1 MQIALVLSAT
11 FIVVALWG
19 VLGKASTLNKPAGL
33 IVTALPILIVSY
45 GYVSDSA
52 INFGWAIACTLAA
65 YVGLVI
71 AALLGSRPTRESR
84 VPSDAAATISRICGI
99 AVTLGIGAI
108 GVMFAA
114 VMIAYFSELNTRWVC
129 VGIVL
134 TGLAVAVG
142 GAGRAIMA
150 RIALGTA
157 IAAAVMLVVLGFIVG
172 DPGGVTNPDVV
183 LPGPQTWPAIGYLI
197 AIMLIA
203 IAYPALRRTDVSR
216 ARLITAASIA
226 AAISLVSV
234 IGMLM
239 IGGGSVDMPALI
251 LIIFPVYTPAA
262 ASAVI
267 CVFLGIGG
275 TVLVAL
281 SLRWTFNELSW
292 LFPSKVEE
300 DLAQDIHEFKPWWAV
315 LSGSALL
322 ALAILQPSPAIL
334 CTVTAL
340 PAAISLLAMLTVR
353 RTADEAPA
361 APAEEISADTTT

>member
-19 VLGKASTLNKPAGL
+19 VLGQASTLNKPAGL

-142 GAGRAIMA
+142 GAGRAIM
-150 RIALGTA
+150 R
-157 IAAAVMLVVLGFIVG
+157 
-172 DPGGVTNPDVV
+172 
-183 LPGPQTWPAIGYLI
+183 
-197 AIMLIA
+197 
-203 IAYPALRRTDVSR
+203 
-216 ARLITAASIA
+216 
-226 AAISLVSV
+226 
-234 IGMLM
+234 
-239 IGGGSVDMPALI
+239 
-251 LIIFPVYTPAA
+251 
-262 ASAVI
+262 
-267 CVFLGIGG
+267 CV
-275 TVLVAL
+275 
-281 SLRWTFNELSW
+281 
-292 LFPSKVEE
+292 
-300 DLAQDIHEFKPWWAV
+300 
-315 LSGSALL
+315 
-322 ALAILQPSPAIL
+322 
-334 CTVTAL
+334 
-340 PAAISLLAMLTVR
+340 
-353 RTADEAPA
+353 
-361 APAEEISADTTT
+361 

>member
-1 MQIALVLSAT
+1 M
-11 FIVVALWG
+11 F
-19 VLGKASTLNKPAGL
+19 
-33 IVTALPILIVSY
+33 LPDWQLPLAV
-45 GYVSDSA
+45 
-52 INFGWAIACTLAA
+52 LAA
-65 YVGLVI
+65 QSWL
-71 AALLGSRPTRESR
+71 
-84 VPSDAAATISRICGI
+84 
-99 AVTLGIGAI
+99 
-108 GVMFAA
+108 
-114 VMIAYFSELNTRWVC
+114 ELH
-129 VGIVL
+129 
-134 TGLAVAVG
+134 
-142 GAGRAIMA
+142 
-150 RIALGTA
+150 LGTA

-315 LSGSALL
+315 LSG
-322 ALAILQPSPAIL
+322 
-334 CTVTAL
+334 C
-340 PAAISLLAMLTVR
+340 
-353 RTADEAPA
+353 RTARTCDPA
-361 APAEEISADTTT
+361 TFPGDPVHRHSSSGGNQPARHAHSPTHCR